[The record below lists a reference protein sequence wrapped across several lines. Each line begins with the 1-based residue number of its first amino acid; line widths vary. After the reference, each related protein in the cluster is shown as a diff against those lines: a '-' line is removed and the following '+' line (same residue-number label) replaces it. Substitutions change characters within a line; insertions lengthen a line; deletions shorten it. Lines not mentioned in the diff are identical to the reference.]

1 MDMYEFSQER
11 MSIMI
16 YTLPAA
22 TPESQGVPSAALQR
36 FLQAVG
42 DQNIELHSLVFL
54 RHGQVIAQ
62 GAWSPYSLDRNHMLF
77 SLSKSFTSTAV
88 GFAVQEGLLSVDDP
102 VLKFFAAEAP
112 AKPTRN
118 WAAMRVRHLLSMS
131 TGHDKDTTG
140 FMVGHRD
147 GDWVK
152 GFLRQPVKHV
162 PGTHFLYNTGA
173 TYMLSVI
180 VQKLTGQR
188 VLDYLTPRLF
198 EPLGIQG
205 ATWEQCPRGYDTG
218 GFGLMIKTHD
228 IARFGQFLLQRGAW
242 QGKQLL
248 NAAWID
254 EATGKHVSNGPAD
267 GTSDWGQGYGYQF
280 WRCIP
285 EGVYR
290 GDGAFGQYCVVSPAH
305 DAVFAINS
313 GIGDMQAVL
322 TLLWQHVLP
331 AMGEA
336 MPEDPASQQALLD
349 MLAGLRY
356 DPPKAQPNSALET
369 KWNGK
374 TILLD
379 KNPMHARSLT
389 LRFDGGCCE
398 LTTAVT
404 RRYYGTLS
412 SNANRG
418 GRSKLVY
425 GRQRW
430 VQGTDASTD
439 HPHVQAAS
447 FTWEDGNTLR
457 LSARDVNAPFV
468 ADLRI
473 VFDGD
478 EVTVQHKINV
488 SFGPA
493 EAAPVK
499 GRAKENNH
507 G

>member
-36 FLQAVG
+36 FLQAVH

-54 RHGQVIAQ
+54 RHSQVIAQ

-102 VLKFFAAEAP
+102 VLKHLPEY
-112 AKPTRN
+112 AKGLSRK
-118 WAAMRVRHLLSMS
+118 WQALKVRHLLSMS
-131 TGHDKDTTG
+131 TGHIVDPSDKTFG
-140 FMVGHRD
+140 RRG

-152 GFLRQPVKHV
+152 GFFSVPLEKE
-162 PGTHFLYNTGA
+162 PGTHFVYNTAA
-173 TYMLSVI
+173 TYLLSVI
-180 VQKLTGQR
+180 VHRLAGMR
-188 VLDYLTPRLF
+188 ILDYLTPRLF
-198 EPLGIQG
+198 APLGIQG

-228 IARFGQFLLQRGAW
+228 IAKFGQFLLQRGAW

-290 GDGAFGQYCVVSPAH
+290 GDGAFGQYCVVSPGH

-313 GIGDMQAVL
+313 GIGDMQAML

-331 AMGEA
+331 AMA
-336 MPEDPASQQALLD
+336 DTLPEDPAAHQALQD
-349 MLAGLRY
+349 ALAGLRY

-379 KNPMHARSLT
+379 KNPMHVRSLT
-389 LRFDGGCCE
+389 LRFDEGCCE

-418 GRSKLVY
+418 GRTTLVY

-430 VQGTDASTD
+430 VQGEDASTE

-457 LSARDVNAPFV
+457 LTARDVNAPFV
-468 ADLRI
+468 TDLRL

-478 EVTVQHKINV
+478 EVLVQHKINV
-488 SFGPA
+488 SFGSA

-499 GRAKENNH
+499 GRSKENNH

>member
-1 MDMYEFSQER
+1 
-11 MSIMI
+11 MI

-22 TPESQGVPSAALQR
+22 IPESQGVPSAALQR
-36 FLQAVG
+36 FLQAVHE
-42 DQNIELHSLVFL
+42 QNIELHSLVFL
-54 RHGQVIAQ
+54 RHSQVIAQ

-102 VLKFFAAEAP
+102 VLKHLPEY
-112 AKPTRN
+112 AKGLSRK
-118 WAAMRVRHLLSMS
+118 WQALKVRHLLSMS
-131 TGHDKDTTG
+131 TGHIVDPSDKTFG
-140 FMVGHRD
+140 RRG

-152 GFLRQPVKHV
+152 GFFSVPLEKE
-162 PGTHFLYNTGA
+162 PGTHFVYNTAA
-173 TYMLSVI
+173 TYLLSVI
-180 VQKLTGQR
+180 VHRLAGMR
-188 VLDYLTPRLF
+188 ILDYLTPRLF
-198 EPLGIQG
+198 APLGIQG

-228 IARFGQFLLQRGAW
+228 IAKFGQFLLQRGAW

-290 GDGAFGQYCVVSPAH
+290 GDGAFGQYCVVSPGH

-331 AMGEA
+331 AMA
-336 MPEDPASQQALLD
+336 DTLPEDPAAHQALQD
-349 MLAGLRY
+349 ALAGLRY
-356 DPPKAQPNSALET
+356 DPPKAQPSSVLEA

-379 KNPMHARSLT
+379 KNPMHVRSLT
-389 LRFDGGCCE
+389 LRFDEGCCE

-418 GRSKLVY
+418 GRTTLVY

-430 VQGTDASTD
+430 VQGEDASTE

-457 LSARDVNAPFV
+457 LTARDVNAPFV
-468 ADLRI
+468 TDLRL

-478 EVTVQHKINV
+478 EVLVQHKINV
-488 SFGPA
+488 SFGSA

-499 GRAKENNH
+499 GRSKENNH